1 MLRLIKIKCIPKM
14 ECISVCRKSRF
25 WNFKPKVFWSS
36 NFSKMLAESKGR
48 AFGRS
53 PQ

>member
-1 MLRLIKIKCIPKM
+1 LKKRA
-14 ECISVCRKSRF
+14 SVCRKSPLRIF
-25 WNFKPKVFWSS
+25 ELKVFWSS

-53 PQ
+53 P